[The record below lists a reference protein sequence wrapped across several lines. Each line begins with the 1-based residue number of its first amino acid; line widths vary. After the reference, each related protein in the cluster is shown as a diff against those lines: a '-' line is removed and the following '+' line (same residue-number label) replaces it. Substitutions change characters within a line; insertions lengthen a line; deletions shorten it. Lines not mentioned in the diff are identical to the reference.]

1 MQDLLKQLH
10 NKYAKDGCI
19 FPVQVISSKEAIIH
33 KQKLE
38 DAEKQHYLNELYR
51 KTAGSSN

>member
-10 NKYAKDGCI
+10 NKYEKDGFI